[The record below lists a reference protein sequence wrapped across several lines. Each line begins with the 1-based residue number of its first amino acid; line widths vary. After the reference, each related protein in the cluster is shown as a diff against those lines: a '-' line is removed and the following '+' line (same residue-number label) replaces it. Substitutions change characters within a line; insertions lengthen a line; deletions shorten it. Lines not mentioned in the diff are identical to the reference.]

1 MLLSNCAVCG
11 SKKSRFIKEQEASEL
26 LSSLEIRKPFSQ
38 IPLVDH
44 LLFQK
49 YKIDGIIN
57 KFLLARNKFMPE
69 MHLRQPDL
77 RTKLVEHLLK
87 TKKEF
92 KKIKKQ
98 DSKYLSKRTRCSFFF
113 YLRFLS

>member
-1 MLLSNCAVCG
+1 
-11 SKKSRFIKEQEASEL
+11 
-26 LSSLEIRKPFSQ
+26 
-38 IPLVDH
+38 
-44 LLFQK
+44 
-49 YKIDGIIN
+49 
-57 KFLLARNKFMPE
+57 MPE
-69 MHLRQPDL
+69 MHLRQLDL

>member
-44 LLFQK
+44 LLF
-49 YKIDGIIN
+49 
-57 KFLLARNKFMPE
+57 
-69 MHLRQPDL
+69 
-77 RTKLVEHLLK
+77 
-87 TKKEF
+87 
-92 KKIKKQ
+92 
-98 DSKYLSKRTRCSFFF
+98 
-113 YLRFLS
+113 